1 MVLVI
6 LTINSNSPSTYKWLL
21 ICWWSESQ
29 RSCLVVN
36 SDPCQPGRWF
46 KNWVSRSSST
56 VSSVL
61 IWLLEL
67 SCVVGRKLILGWG
80 NANCDLC
87 QLHIWLEMYAGYGAN
102 CIEWPP
108 IECAHGSNIWTD
120 YCSCQLWLNWLKGE
134 SKKVYAL
141 RQVSGLRLA

>member
-61 IWLLEL
+61 TWLLEL
-67 SCVVGRKLILGWG
+67 SCVVGRKLILWWG

>member
-61 IWLLEL
+61 TWLLNWVAW
-67 SCVVGRKLILGWG
+67 SDG
-80 NANCDLC
+80 NSFCGGEMQIVICANI
-87 QLHIWLEMYAGYGAN
+87 HIWLEMYAGYGAN

-134 SKKVYAL
+134 SKKLYAL